1 MNFLE
6 NHFQMR
12 ESEKGNE
19 REEGERVVGSVV
31 FARHG
36 NKSRKGHSEQKMM
49 HNAPLSQFF
58 WFQVPIS
65 WLTMQIFWFCCH
77 DSLDGSRSEFSNGFE
92 HLLEG
97 YMLRTSEFGP

>member
-1 MNFLE
+1 
-6 NHFQMR
+6 MR

-19 REEGERVVGSVV
+19 RGEGERVVGSVV

-58 WFQVPIS
+58 LVP
-65 WLTMQIFWFCCH
+65 
-77 DSLDGSRSEFSNGFE
+77 GSNFVAYDANILV
-92 HLLEG
+92 LL
-97 YMLRTSEFGP
+97 P